1 MRRDNLRILVIGNG
15 GREHTLAWKIAQS
28 PRVGKVFCAPGNAG
42 TAAIGENVAI
52 KPTEF
57 DKLVEFSKSNEI
69 DLVVVGP
76 ETPLIAGITDRF
88 ESEGIPIFGPSA
100 QAAQLE
106 GSKVF
111 TKELLKENGIP
122 TASFETFDDPNAASE
137 AIKEHFKESSDP
149 IVIKADGEA
158 AGKGV
163 IIAKSEAEAL
173 EAIDAMMVRKV
184 FGASGSRIV
193 LEEFLVGQE
202 ASLMAFVDGNTVAPM
217 VPAQDYKR
225 AFEGDEGPNTGGMG
239 CYSPVP
245 AVTEDIYDLAI
256 IRIICPTISGLA
268 KKGIKYS
275 GVLYAGIILTKDG
288 PKLIEYNC
296 RFGDPETQVVLPRL
310 ETDIVDIIEAA
321 VEGKLDEIE
330 IKWYNKKAV
339 CVVLAS
345 GGYPGDYE
353 SGLPISGLADAE
365 STGATVFHAGTKI
378 SDGQIVTSGGRVL
391 GITATGETFQDA
403 IRGAYEAA
411 SKVHFDKIYFRKDIG
426 ARVVES

>member
-1 MRRDNLRILVIGNG
+1 MRKDNLNILVIGSG
-15 GREHTLAWKIAQS
+15 GREHTLAWKISQS
-28 PRVGKVFCAPGNAG
+28 PRVAKIFCAPGNAG
-42 TAAIGENVAI
+42 TAALGVNVAI

-57 DKLVEFSKSNEI
+57 DKLVDFCKSNAV

-76 ETPLIAGITDRF
+76 ETPLIAGISNRF
-88 ESEGIPIFGPSA
+88 DAEGIPIFGPSLE
-100 QAAQLE
+100 AAQVE

-111 TKELLKENGIP
+111 TKELLAENGIP
-122 TASFETFDDPNAASE
+122 TAGFETFDNAETAID
-137 AIKEHFKESSDP
+137 AIKKHFKENSDP
-149 IVIKADGEA
+149 LVIKADGEA

-173 EAIDAMMVRKV
+173 DAIDAMMVQKI
-184 FGASGSRIV
+184 FGASGDRVII
-193 LEEFLVGQE
+193 EEFLVGQE

-225 AFEGDEGPNTGGMG
+225 AYEGDEGPNTGGMG

-245 AVTEDIYDLAI
+245 AVTEEIYDLALA
-256 IRIICPTISGLA
+256 RIICPTISGLK
-268 KKGIKYS
+268 KKGIHYR
-275 GVLYAGIILTKDG
+275 GVLYAGIILTNAG

-310 ETDIVDIIEAA
+310 ETDLIDIIEAA

-330 IKWYNKKAV
+330 IKWYNRKAV

-345 GGYPGDYE
+345 GGYPGDYQH
-353 SGLPISGLADAE
+353 GLPIEGIPDAE
-365 STGATVFHAGTKI
+365 ATGAIVFHAGTKEN
-378 SDGQIVTSGGRVL
+378 DGDIVTSGGRVL
-391 GITATGETFQDA
+391 GVTATGDTFRSA
-403 IRGAYEAA
+403 VGSAYEAVD
-411 SKVHFDKIYFRKDIG
+411 KIHFDNMHFRKDIG